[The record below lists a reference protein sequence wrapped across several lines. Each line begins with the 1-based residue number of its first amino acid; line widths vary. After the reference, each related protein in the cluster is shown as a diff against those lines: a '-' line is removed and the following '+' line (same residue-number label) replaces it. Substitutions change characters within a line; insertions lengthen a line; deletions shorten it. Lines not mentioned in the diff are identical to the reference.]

1 VRLLDL
7 YCGMGGLS
15 LGLALALEG
24 AEVLGLDADRW
35 AVETYNLN
43 LSRLGCKATVQ
54 DVLEW
59 EPEGGFDLM
68 VGGSPCQPFSLANTL
83 RRGEEHPLFPTF
95 PRFFDLVLVLRP
107 KAFILEN
114 VKGLA
119 LQRFRHYLHA
129 QLARASGDYRVQIAV
144 LDASRYGV
152 PQRRERLFAVGI
164 RRDLDAKFKFPE
176 PTHAPQEHVTLD
188 GRKIHRWLTLRE
200 AIGDLM
206 VLPPLEGKK
215 LVQTNPRHGKPA
227 DLDRPSRV
235 IKVDGR
241 GGDICNDTILI
252 PLSPEQA
259 ERIMKERLDTS
270 RHWGGWPSQTAWRGL
285 VGRCLRTRSRAP
297 RGETIVLPFM
307 NSKGEVVELPW
318 TEYQSIHPPLSPD
331 EPCRALVSHLAK
343 SSRDAL
349 VAEHVM
355 TEVGGWDTERS
366 DWGSR
371 VMDPGRPA
379 FTITEKHRSGQLLPA
394 VYRRLTVRECLR
406 IQSFP
411 DWWRF
416 PWDCS
421 VSKKYRLVGEAV
433 PPILAYR
440 LGVALGKALGCLVRE
455 PPREEEWAL
464 PYFTPAF
471 ADYF

>member
-1 VRLLDL
+1 MRVLDL

-15 LGLALALEG
+15 LGLALALDG
-24 AEVLGLDADRW
+24 AEVLGLDVDRW

-43 LSRLGCKATVQ
+43 LSRLGCKAAVQ

-95 PRFFDLVLVLRP
+95 PRFFDLVLALRP
-107 KAFILEN
+107 KAFLLEN
-114 VKGLA
+114 VKGLTM
-119 LQRFRHYLHA
+119 RPFRRYLDA
-129 QLARASGDYRVQIAV
+129 QLARVSGDYRVQMAV

-164 RRDLDAKFKFPE
+164 RRDLGARFKFPE
-176 PTHAPQEHVTLD
+176 PTHAPQEHVALD

-227 DLDRPSRV
+227 DPDSPSRTV
-235 IKVDGR
+235 KVDGR
-241 GGDICNDTILI
+241 GGDFCFDTILI
-252 PLSPEQA
+252 PFV
-259 ERIMKERLDTS
+259 DS
-270 RHWGGWPSQTAWRGL
+270 RGKL
-285 VGRCLRTRSRAP
+285 VS
-297 RGETIVLPFM
+297 I
-307 NSKGEVVELPW
+307 PW

-416 PWDCS
+416 PGDCS

-440 LGVALGKALGCLVRE
+440 LGVALGRALGCPVRE
-455 PPREEEWAL
+455 PPREEDWAL
-464 PYFTPAF
+464 PYFAQAF